1 MTEFVI
7 TIKAGE
13 LAGAIRELAA
23 ALKPST
29 AVKQEGPAAVPAKE
43 PDTLPD
49 KAPDP
54 LPEKAPEKAGEPA
67 VTLQQVKAMLVAK
80 AQEGK
85 NTEAKALV
93 AKYGAKKVTDVDPEK
108 YADLLK
114 EAESL

>member
-7 TIKAGE
+7 TIQAGE
-13 LAGAIRELAA
+13 LASAIRELAA
-23 ALKPST
+23 ALKPVPAISP
-29 AVKQEGPAAVPAKE
+29 AVKQEGPAVVPAKE
-43 PDTLPD
+43 PDSV
-49 KAPDP
+49 
-54 LPEKAPEKAGEPA
+54 PEEPSAETEAPEEPA
-67 VTLQQVKAMLVAK
+67 VTLHQVKAMLVAK

-85 NTEAKALV
+85 NAEAKALV